1 MKKQTKIEYVF
12 TEKETKII
20 KDCLTYV
27 IHRKKEHSKPRNI
40 SLEAVENLLRY
51 L

>member
-1 MKKQTKIEYVF
+1 MKKQTKYIF

-27 IHRKKEHSKPRNI
+27 IHRKKEHGKPRNI
-40 SLEAVENLLRY
+40 SLEEVENLVKY